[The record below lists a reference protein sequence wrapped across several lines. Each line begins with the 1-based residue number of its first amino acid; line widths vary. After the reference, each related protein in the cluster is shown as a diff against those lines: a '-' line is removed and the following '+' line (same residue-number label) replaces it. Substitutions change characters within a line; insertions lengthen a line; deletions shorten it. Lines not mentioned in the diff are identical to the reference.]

1 VSQIITID
9 RDGSLDRVAAKMRLL
24 YREAESHGTFVNL
37 DMEEY
42 RDLELTVTAF
52 KRDPR
57 RSRVLGVAAGI
68 VAPGPTCPNP
78 TAAFADLVEWSASR
92 FHTLGGTLRSDW

>member
-1 VSQIITID
+1 
-9 RDGSLDRVAAKMRLL
+9 MRLL

-52 KRDPR
+52 KR
-57 RSRVLGVAAGI
+57 VLAEAEFSSVAAGI
-68 VAPGPTCPNP
+68 VLQAYLPDPTPPSPTSSSGLRRVSHAPV
-78 TAAFADLVEWSASR
+78 AQS
-92 FHTLGGTLRSDW
+92 RSDW